1 MSSWGFDFNPFGFYL
16 NSSLCYYKYS
26 FYYCEKIFS
35 LFCKKQGFDR
45 TLFHCSEG
53 FLCYW
58 LNTEHT
64 VIYIFIL
71 A

>member
-1 MSSWGFDFNPFGFYL
+1 MSSWGFDFNPFDFYL
-16 NSSLCYYKYS
+16 KSSLCYYKYS
-26 FYYCEKIFS
+26 LNHCETIFM
-35 LFCKKQGFDR
+35 LLCKKWGFDR
-45 TLFHCSEG
+45 TLFYCTKG

-71 A
+71 G